1 MRETERAQPHAG
13 LRHLEVMRGFLLG
26 DRPGT
31 VRCYEAGPGTGGAL
45 IEFALAEDLA
55 PAEPDVEPPA

>member
-1 MRETERAQPHAG
+1 
-13 LRHLEVMRGFLLG
+13 MRGFLLG